1 MALPSGQA
9 ADKAF
14 GTNLKTIR
22 VDKSLT
28 QADIAEQMTRSGY
41 KWHAATVYKVENGD
55 RQIQLGE
62 AIELARILGHRLE
75 DLAGPQDDV
84 KNRSKLTVVYRELL
98 EIGHEA
104 DRFIC
109 EFLEGCNMLGLL
121 MSDIPN
127 TQQLIEAD
135 ALDRMRR
142 VTDKESEL
150 FTAMNQAHL
159 KLFKYLH
166 ERR

>member
-14 GTNLKTIR
+14 GANLKTIR
-22 VDKSLT
+22 VARSLT
-28 QADIAEQMTRSGY
+28 QADIAERMVRAGY
-41 KWHAATVYKVENGD
+41 KWHAATVYKVEND
-55 RQIQLGE
+55 ERQIQLGE

-98 EIGHEA
+98 DIGHEA

-109 EFLEGCNMLGLL
+109 EFLEGCDMLGLL

-135 ALDRMRR
+135 VLDSMRR

-150 FTAMNQAHL
+150 FTAINRAHREL
-159 KLFKYLH
+159 SRYLH